1 MKRKRRRRKTAS
13 ALLFQLLKG
22 AGKVDKQEKNTR
34 QSAAYL
40 LMKTLLIGLLT
51 AFVSN
56 FLLQF
61 FQNELE
67 LSLVYAF
74 IFEWHTEI
82 FMISTGILI
91 LLYLWLT
98 ALTGNRW
105 GSSFLIVGVSAI
117 IGLINWQKI
126 AVRGEPLYPS
136 DFQMIFNLPFL
147 IKMVPLSFI
156 LVIAILLLIFL
167 TGSVLYFKR
176 RGRKPTSFSKKSLLK
191 RVLLFSVTSIL
202 LVYVGLFNHEGNK
215 IRAAYDPYAYW
226 IPYSQ
231 QMNYYNNGF
240 VGGFLYNLKTESID
254 KPVEYSETNIKKLVA
269 AYEKEADR
277 VNQVR
282 NESFEEINLV
292 FIMNESFSD
301 PLALEGI
308 TANKDPIPNTRK
320 ILAET
325 TSGKVFAEGYG
336 GGTSNSEYE
345 ALTGLSL
352 EPLSPNIATPYTQ
365 MSQDMKKVP
374 VVTKLLA
381 DRGYKTTAIHP
392 FDTTMYKRSKVY
404 DSFGFDTFL
413 YDDTMKFAE
422 RIAENPYISDES
434 AYKEVLDR
442 LESTEQP
449 QFIHLVTMQN
459 HMGYEGKYPETLF
472 DVEGSGNKGEANNYF
487 QDIEYSD
494 QAMVPF
500 LDRINQLDQ
509 KTMIVFW
516 GDHLPSLYNEDILEN
531 NDIRS
536 LYETPGFIYAN
547 FDTAKEDFDT
557 ISPIYFMNHVLKAAN
572 AKVTPYQAFL
582 LKLENALPAMEKG
595 RYLEGNEKGVEE
607 NRDLLQPETQ
617 ALLEQYA
624 AIQYDL
630 LEGKGYSEKLGFYR

>member
-1 MKRKRRRRKTAS
+1 MS
-13 ALLFQLLKG
+13 
-22 AGKVDKQEKNTR
+22 KQEKNKK
-34 QSAAYL
+34 QSTVYL
-40 LMKTLLIGLLT
+40 LTKTLLIGLAT

-61 FQNELE
+61 FQNNLE
-67 LSLVYAF
+67 FSSVYAF
-74 IFEWHTEI
+74 VFEWHTEI
-82 FMISTGILI
+82 FMISTGILV

-98 ALTGNRW
+98 ALIGNRW
-105 GSSFLIVGVSAI
+105 VSSFLIVGVSVI
-117 IGLINWQKI
+117 IGFVNWQKI
-126 AVRGEPLYPS
+126 TVRGEPFYPS

-156 LVIAILLLIFL
+156 LVIAVLFLIFL
-167 TGSVLYFKR
+167 TGSVLYFKK
-176 RGRKPTSFSKKSLLK
+176 RKRESVPFSKKNLLK
-191 RVLLFSVTSIL
+191 RVFLFGVTSIL
-202 LVYVGLFNHEGNK
+202 LVYVSLFNHEGNK
-215 IRAAYDPYAYW
+215 IRAAFDPYAYW

-254 KPVEYSETNIKKLVA
+254 KPVEYSETNINKLVA
-269 AYEKEADR
+269 VYQEEADK
-277 VNQVR
+277 VNQIR
-282 NESFEEINLV
+282 SESFEEINLV

-325 TSGKVFAEGYG
+325 TSGKIFAEGYG

-345 ALTGLSL
+345 ALTGFSL
-352 EPLSPNIATPYTQ
+352 EPLSPNVATPYTQ
-365 MSQDMKKVP
+365 LSQDMEKVP
-374 VVTKLLA
+374 VLSKLLA
-381 DRGYKTTAIHP
+381 DRGYNTTAIHP

-404 DSFGFDTFL
+404 ESFGFDSFL

-422 RIAENPYISDES
+422 KVAENPYISDES
-434 AYKEVLDR
+434 AYKEVLER

-472 DVEGSGNKGEANNYF
+472 DVDGSGNKGEANNYF

-494 QAMVPF
+494 QAIVPF
-500 LDRINQLDQ
+500 LDKVDQLNK

-516 GDHLPSLYNEDILEN
+516 GDHLPSLYDEIILEN

-547 FDTAKEDFDT
+547 FDTVKEDFGT

-582 LKLENALPAMEKG
+582 LKLENVLPAMEKG
-595 RYLEGNEKGVEE
+595 RYLERNEKGVEE
-607 NRDLLQPETQ
+607 NRNLLNPETQ
-617 ALLEQYA
+617 TLLEQYA

-630 LEGKGYSEKLGFYR
+630 LEGKGYSEKLDFYR